1 MFLKA
6 HMHMIALR
14 LYGSSGA
21 DKVICNIGGLS
32 LRKKSLLSCT
42 PQTVSFNKR
51 GAITFVIYC
60 ISFS

>member
-6 HMHMIALR
+6 HMYMIGLR

-32 LRKKSLLSCT
+32 LRKKSSLSCT

-51 GAITFVIYC
+51 GAITV
-60 ISFS
+60 